1 MSKYSGVSNYV
12 FEEDRKAEE
21 DALTEKLFEYAMM
34 QPKSS
39 WFGSLGNVSGY
50 NMNALARSIQ
60 EGRDTERNRK
70 EYLEN
75 GRKWLSQERRRLSDA
90 ELLNAIKTN
99 PVFRRRIMTLQ
110 NPETFNDSFWN
121 GL

>member
-12 FEEDRKAEE
+12 FEEDKKAEE
-21 DALTEKLFEYAMM
+21 DALTEKLYEYAMT

-39 WFGSLGNVSGY
+39 WFGSLGNVPGY
-50 NMNALARSIQ
+50 NMNTLARSIQ
-60 EGRDTERNRK
+60 EGRDLERNRK

-75 GRKWLSQERRRLSDA
+75 GKKWLSQERRRLSEA
-90 ELLNAIKTN
+90 ELLEAIKN
-99 PVFRRRIMTLQ
+99 DPVFRRRVMTLQ
-110 NPETFNDSFWN
+110 DPETFNDSFWN